1 SSDRGLFPAHGSRS
15 GSGVC
20 SHKSHQR
27 KSRMVEISL
36 SGSGEGPGWET
47 SRPTLQSPF
56 APWVWM
62 PQRLLPAATA
72 RWMQWGKTARGAL
85 GRDGTRG
92 EVCNHR
98 HGAHGASEPTRVV
111 VALGDPVTWCL

>member
-1 SSDRGLFPAHGSRS
+1 MAQPKQARAKKARAAKTPSPHRTGAGGADVSKAVRGGIAQPVTPSPEMD
-15 GSGVC
+15 
-20 SHKSHQR
+20 R
-27 KSRMVEISL
+27 KSK
-36 SGSGEGPGWET
+36 
-47 SRPTLQSPF
+47 SPF
-56 APWVWM
+56 APWVWV

-98 HGAHGASEPTRVV
+98 HGAHGASEPHVSSW
-111 VALGDPVTWCL
+111 L